1 MNISAGGMEHVADI
15 TRIIQLAVA
24 PVFLLTAIGTIL
36 SALNNR
42 LGRIVDRR
50 RVIQDRLHRSLAQ
63 DEHSD
68 DADIDELQLLAR
80 RISLIYHAIVLAIV
94 CALFICLLVAS
105 AFLGVFVAIDIAR
118 LIGTLFI
125 LAMVALIGSLW
136 MLLREVFLAVKI
148 GRHDILIKDLLRLKS
163 RGQGSPDLERP
174 ARKR

>member
-1 MNISAGGMEHVADI
+1 MEHVSDI

-50 RVIQDRLHRSLAQ
+50 RVLEERLRKGDTEAEPPAKE
-63 DEHSD
+63 DVR
-68 DADIDELQLLAR
+68 ELELLAR
-80 RISLIYHAIVLAIV
+80 RISLIYHAIMLAIV

-105 AFLGVFVAIDIAR
+105 AFLGVFVTVDIAR
-118 LIGTLFI
+118 LIGALFI
-125 LAMVALIGSLW
+125 LAMFALIGSLW

-148 GRHDILIKDLLRLKS
+148 GRHDILVKDILK
-163 RGQGSPDLERP
+163 
-174 ARKR
+174 

>member
-1 MNISAGGMEHVADI
+1 MEHVTDI

-50 RVIQDRLHRSLAQ
+50 RVLEDRVRKAPVAGEQAEPEDVS
-63 DEHSD
+63 
-68 DADIDELQLLAR
+68 ELELLAR

-94 CALFICLLVAS
+94 CALFVCMLVAC
-105 AFLGVFVAIDIAR
+105 AFVGVFVALDIAR

-125 LAMVALIGSLW
+125 LAMFALIGSLW
-136 MLLREVFLAVKI
+136 MLLREVFLAVKV
-148 GRHDILIKDLLRLKS
+148 GHHDILVKNLLR
-163 RGQGSPDLERP
+163 
-174 ARKR
+174 